1 METVIFHAGNAG
13 LFFYRDGTGILID
26 GIYDGGEVGMSPM
39 PEQWKS
45 DMLQGRGLFER
56 SNGLLF
62 THLHPDHYNKGKD

>member
-39 PEQWKS
+39 TGTMEKRYATGQ
-45 DMLQGRGLFER
+45 RTF
-56 SNGLLF
+56 
-62 THLHPDHYNKGKD
+62 